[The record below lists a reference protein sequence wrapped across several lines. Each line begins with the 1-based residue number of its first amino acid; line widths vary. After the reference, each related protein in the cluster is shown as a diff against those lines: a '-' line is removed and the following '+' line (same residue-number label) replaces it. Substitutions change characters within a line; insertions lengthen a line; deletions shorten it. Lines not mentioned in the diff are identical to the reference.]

1 MSLRIAV
8 NSEFRFLTNFFCP
21 KNGRRK
27 SVIFGDDFRP
37 KKNCLFGL
45 RCQTNGDVK

>member
-8 NSEFRFLTNFFCP
+8 NSEFRLLTNFFFP

-37 KKNCLFGL
+37 KKIAFLDFAAK
-45 RCQTNGDVK
+45 RTVM